1 MQALMKEAKNN
12 FKKTAIITGA
22 SEGIGAALV
31 NELLQ
36 NDYKVVAISRSFKKL
51 SKLKSNNLKFNDN
64 LKVYSADVTNSS
76 QLFSVAKDI
85 ETPDLLI
92 LNAGIYEPVF
102 IENFSVETFIKHSE
116 INYLGVIKS
125 FDVFIK
131 KMMLNKSGTVMIMS
145 SIAGWIGLPKASAY
159 APTKSALRLFA
170 QSIRYDLAKYNITVK
185 LCSPGFVN
193 TKAVK
198 VNDFKMPGLIEP
210 NVAAKLILKNMYNKK
225 FEFTFPWFFSTLMKF
240 LTYLPDNLS
249 YKFIRY
255 ITLYDKEK

>member
-1 MQALMKEAKNN
+1 MEKLKHT
-12 FKKTAIITGA
+12 FKKTAVITGA

-36 NDYKVVAISRSFKKL
+36 NNYKVIAVSRNFKKL
-51 SKLKSNNLKFNDN
+51 SKLKSYNSKYKNNLEVF
-64 LKVYSADVTNSS
+64 SADVTNSS
-76 QLFSVAKDI
+76 QLLSVAKKI
-85 ETPDLLI
+85 GPPDLLI
-92 LNAGIYEPVF
+92 LNAGIYEPVK
-102 IENFSVETFIKHSE
+102 IEKFSVKTFIKQSE

-125 FDVFIK
+125 FDAFIK
-131 KMMLNKSGTVMIMS
+131 KMLLSRSGTVLIMS

-159 APTKSALRLFA
+159 APTKSALRSFA
-170 QSIRYDLAKYNITVK
+170 QSIRYDLAKYNILIK

-210 NVAAKLILKNMYNKK
+210 NVAAKIILKNINSKK
-225 FEFTFPWFFSTLMKF
+225 FEITFPWLFSALMKF

-249 YKFIRY
+249 YKFIKHV
-255 ITLYDKEK
+255 TLYEKEK

>member
-1 MQALMKEAKNN
+1 MKKLKHNL
-12 FKKTAIITGA
+12 KKIAVITGA

-36 NDYKVVAISRSFKKL
+36 NNYKVIALSRDFKKL
-51 SKLKSNNLKFNDN
+51 SKLKSLNSKFKNNLEVFS
-64 LKVYSADVTNSS
+64 VDVTNSF
-76 QLFSVAKDI
+76 QLLSVAKNI
-85 ETPDLLI
+85 GSPDLLI
-92 LNAGIYEPVF
+92 LNAGIYEPVL
-102 IENFSVETFIKHSE
+102 IENFSVETFIKQSE

-125 FDVFIK
+125 FDAFIK
-131 KMMLNKSGTVMIMS
+131 KMLLSRSGTVLIMS

-159 APTKSALRLFA
+159 APTKSALRSFA
-170 QSIRYDLAKYNITVK
+170 QSIRFDLAKYNIVVK

-210 NVAAKLILKNMYNKK
+210 NVAAKIILKNINSKK
-225 FEFTFPWFFSTLMKF
+225 FEITFPWLFSALMKF

-249 YKFIRY
+249 YKLIKHV
-255 ITLYDKEK
+255 TLYDKEK

>member
-1 MQALMKEAKNN
+1 MEKLKHNS
-12 FKKTAIITGA
+12 KKIAVITGA

-36 NDYKVVAISRSFKKL
+36 NNYKVIAISRDFKKL
-51 SKLKSNNLKFNDN
+51 SKLKSYNSKFKNNLE
-64 LKVYSADVTNSS
+64 VYSADVTNSF
-76 QLFSVAKDI
+76 QLLSVAKNI
-85 ETPDLLI
+85 SSPDLLI
-92 LNAGIYEPVF
+92 LNAGIYEPVL
-102 IENFSVETFIKHSE
+102 IEKFSVDTFIKQSE

-125 FDVFIK
+125 FDAFIK
-131 KMMLNKSGTVMIMS
+131 KMLLSRSGTVLIMS

-170 QSIRYDLAKYNITVK
+170 QSIRYDLAEYNIVVK

-210 NVAAKLILKNMYNKK
+210 NVAAKIILKNISNKK
-225 FEFTFPWFFSTLMKF
+225 FEITFPRLFSSLMKF
-240 LTYLPDNLS
+240 LTYVPDNLS
-249 YKFIRY
+249 YKLIKY
-255 ITLYDKEK
+255 VTLNDKKK

>member
-1 MQALMKEAKNN
+1 MEKLKHNL
-12 FKKTAIITGA
+12 KKIAVITGA

-36 NDYKVVAISRSFKKL
+36 NNYKVIAVSRNFKKL
-51 SKLKSNNLKFNDN
+51 SKLKSFNSKYKNNLEVF
-64 LKVYSADVTNSS
+64 SADVTNSS
-76 QLFSVAKDI
+76 QLLSVAKNI
-85 ETPDLLI
+85 GPPDLLI
-92 LNAGIYEPVF
+92 LNAGIYEPVL
-102 IENFSVETFIKHSE
+102 IENFSVETFAKQSE

-125 FDVFIK
+125 FDAFIK
-131 KMMLNKSGTVMIMS
+131 KMLLSRSGTVLIMS

-159 APTKSALRLFA
+159 APTKSALRSFA
-170 QSIRYDLAKYNITVK
+170 QSIRYDLAKYNIVVK

-210 NVAAKLILKNMYNKK
+210 NVAAKIILKNINSKK
-225 FEFTFPWFFSTLMKF
+225 FEITFPWLFSALMKF

-249 YKFIRY
+249 YKLIKY
-255 ITLYDKEK
+255 VTLNDKEK

>member
-1 MQALMKEAKNN
+1 MKKLKHNL
-12 FKKTAIITGA
+12 KKIAVITGA

-36 NDYKVVAISRSFKKL
+36 NNYKVIALSRDFKKL
-51 SKLKSNNLKFNDN
+51 SKLKSFNSKYKSNLEVF
-64 LKVYSADVTNSS
+64 SADVTNSF
-76 QLFSVAKDI
+76 QLLSVAKNI
-85 ETPDLLI
+85 GPPDLLI
-92 LNAGIYEPVF
+92 LNAGIYEPVL
-102 IENFSVETFIKHSE
+102 IENFSVETFIKQSE

-125 FDVFIK
+125 FDAFIK
-131 KMMLNKSGTVMIMS
+131 KMLLSRSGTVLIMS

-159 APTKSALRLFA
+159 APTKSALRSFA
-170 QSIRYDLAKYNITVK
+170 QSIRYDLAKYNIVVK

-210 NVAAKLILKNMYNKK
+210 NVAAKIILKNINSKK
-225 FEFTFPWFFSTLMKF
+225 FEITFPWLFSALMKF

-249 YKFIRY
+249 YKLIKY
-255 ITLYDKEK
+255 VTLYEKEK

>member
-1 MQALMKEAKNN
+1 MKKLKSNL
-12 FKKTAIITGA
+12 KKTAVITGA

-36 NDYKVVAISRSFKKL
+36 NNYKVIALSRNFKKL
-51 SKLKSNNLKFNDN
+51 SKLKSFNSKYKND
-64 LKVYSADVTNSS
+64 LKVFSADVTNSS
-76 QLFSVAKDI
+76 QLLLVAKEI
-85 ETPDLLI
+85 NSLDLLI
-92 LNAGIYEPVF
+92 LNAGIYEPVL
-102 IENFSVETFIKHSE
+102 IENFSVEPFIKQSE

-125 FDVFIK
+125 FDAFIK
-131 KMMLNKSGTVMIMS
+131 KMLLSRSGTVLIMS

-170 QSIRYDLAKYNITVK
+170 QSIRYDLAEYNIVVK

-210 NVAAKLILKNMYNKK
+210 NVAAKLILKNISNKK
-225 FEFTFPWFFSTLMKF
+225 FEITFPWGFSTLMKF

-249 YKFIRY
+249 YKFIKHVTSY
-255 ITLYDKEK
+255 EKEK

>member
-1 MQALMKEAKNN
+1 MEKLKHNS
-12 FKKTAIITGA
+12 KKIAVITGA

-36 NDYKVVAISRSFKKL
+36 NNYKVIAVSRNFKKL
-51 SKLKSNNLKFNDN
+51 SKLKSFNSKYKNNLEVF
-64 LKVYSADVTNSS
+64 SADVTNLS
-76 QLFSVAKDI
+76 QLLSVANNI
-85 ETPDLLI
+85 GPPDLLI
-92 LNAGIYEPVF
+92 LNAGIYEPVL
-102 IENFSVETFIKHSE
+102 IENFSVETFIKQSE

-125 FDVFIK
+125 FDAFIK
-131 KMMLNKSGTVMIMS
+131 KMLLSRSGTVLIMS

-159 APTKSALRLFA
+159 APTKSALRSFA
-170 QSIRYDLAKYNITVK
+170 QSIRYDLAKYNIVVK

-210 NVAAKLILKNMYNKK
+210 NVAAKIILKNINSKK
-225 FEFTFPWFFSTLMKF
+225 FEITFPWLFSALMKF

-249 YKFIRY
+249 YKLIKY
-255 ITLYDKEK
+255 VTLYEKEK

>member
-1 MQALMKEAKNN
+1 MGKLKHNL
-12 FKKTAIITGA
+12 KKIAVITGA

-36 NDYKVVAISRSFKKL
+36 NNYKVIAISRNFKKL
-51 SKLKSNNLKFNDN
+51 LKLKSFNSKYKND
-64 LKVYSADVTNSS
+64 LKVFSADVTNSS
-76 QLFSVAKDI
+76 QLLSVVKEI
-85 ETPDLLI
+85 NSPDLLI
-92 LNAGIYEPVF
+92 LNAGIYEPVL
-102 IENFSVETFIKHSE
+102 IENFSVETFIKQTE
-116 INYLGVIKS
+116 VNYLGVIKS
-125 FDVFIK
+125 FNAFIK
-131 KMMLNKSGTVMIMS
+131 KMLSRRSGTVLIMS

-170 QSIRYDLAKYNITVK
+170 QSIRYDLAEYNIVVK

-210 NVAAKLILKNMYNKK
+210 NVAAKLILKNISNKK
-225 FEFTFPWFFSTLMKF
+225 FEITFPWGFSTLMKF

-249 YKFIRY
+249 YKFIKY
-255 ITLYDKEK
+255 VTSYEKEK

>member
-1 MQALMKEAKNN
+1 MEKLKHNS
-12 FKKTAIITGA
+12 KKIAVITGA

-31 NELLQ
+31 NELLK
-36 NDYKVVAISRSFKKL
+36 NKYKVIAISRDFKKL
-51 SKLKSNNLKFNDN
+51 SKLKSCNLKFKNN
-64 LKVYSADVTNSS
+64 LEIYSADVTNSY
-76 QLFSVAKDI
+76 QLLSVAKNI
-85 ETPDLLI
+85 SSPDLLI
-92 LNAGIYEPVF
+92 LNAGIYEPVL
-102 IENFSVETFIKHSE
+102 IENFSIDTFIKQSE

-125 FDVFIK
+125 FDAFIK
-131 KMMLNKSGTVMIMS
+131 KMLLSKSGTVLIMS

-170 QSIRYDLAKYNITVK
+170 QSIRYDLAKYNIVVK

-210 NVAAKLILKNMYNKK
+210 NVAAKIILKNINTKK
-225 FEFTFPWFFSTLMKF
+225 FEITFPRFFSALMKF

-249 YKFIRY
+249 YKLIKY
-255 ITLYDKEK
+255 VTLYDKEK

>member
-1 MQALMKEAKNN
+1 MKKSKHNL
-12 FKKTAIITGA
+12 KKTAVITGA

-36 NDYKVVAISRSFKKL
+36 NNYKVIALSRNLNKL
-51 SKLKSNNLKFNDN
+51 LKLKHYNSKYKND
-64 LKVYSADVTNSS
+64 LIVFSADVTNTS
-76 QLFSVAKDI
+76 QLLSVAKEVNSI
-85 ETPDLLI
+85 DLLI
-92 LNAGIYEPVF
+92 LNAGIYEPVV
-102 IENFSVETFIKHSE
+102 IENFSVKTFIKQSE

-125 FDVFIK
+125 FDAFIK
-131 KMMLNKSGTVMIMS
+131 KMLLSKSGTVLIMS

-159 APTKSALRLFA
+159 APTKSALKLFA

-198 VNDFKMPGLIEP
+198 VNNFKMPGLIEP
-210 NVAAKLILKNMYNKK
+210 NVAAKIILKNINSKK
-225 FEFTFPWFFSTLMKF
+225 FEITFPWLFSTLMKF

-249 YKFIRY
+249 YKFIKY
-255 ITLYDKEK
+255 VTLNEK

>member
-1 MQALMKEAKNN
+1 MQALMRKLKSN

-36 NDYKVVAISRSFKKL
+36 NNYKVIALSRNYKKL
-51 SKLKSNNLKFNDN
+51 LKLKSFNSKYKND
-64 LKVYSADVTNSS
+64 LKVFSADVTNSS
-76 QLFSVAKDI
+76 QLLSVAKEI
-85 ETPDLLI
+85 NSLDLLI
-92 LNAGIYEPVF
+92 LNAGIYEPVL
-102 IENFSVETFIKHSE
+102 IENFSIEPFIKQSE

-125 FDVFIK
+125 FDAFIK
-131 KMMLNKSGTVMIMS
+131 KMLLTRSGTVLIMS

-170 QSIRYDLAKYNITVK
+170 QSIRYDLAEYNIVVK

-198 VNDFKMPGLIEP
+198 VNDFKMPGIIEP
-210 NVAAKLILKNMYNKK
+210 NVAAKLILKNLSNKK
-225 FEFTFPWFFSTLMKF
+225 FEITFPWFFSTLMKF

-249 YKFIRY
+249 YKFIKY
-255 ITLYDKEK
+255 VTSYEQEK

>member
-1 MQALMKEAKNN
+1 LTEKLKANL
-12 FKKTAIITGA
+12 KKTAVITGA

-36 NDYKVVAISRSFKKL
+36 NNYKVIAISRNFKKL
-51 SKLKSNNLKFNDN
+51 LKLKSFNSKYEN
-64 LKVYSADVTNSS
+64 ELKVFSADVRNSS
-76 QLFSVAKDI
+76 QLFLVAEEVKSI
-85 ETPDLLI
+85 DLLI
-92 LNAGIYEPVF
+92 LNAGIYEPVL
-102 IENFSVETFIKHSE
+102 IENFSVETFIKQIE

-125 FDVFIK
+125 FDAFIK
-131 KMMLNKSGTVMIMS
+131 KMILSRSGTVLIMS

-170 QSIRYDLAKYNITVK
+170 QSIRYDLAEYNIVVK

-210 NVAAKLILKNMYNKK
+210 NVAAKLILKNISDKK
-225 FEFTFPWFFSTLMKF
+225 FEITFPWGFSTLMKF

-249 YKFIRY
+249 YKFIKY
-255 ITLYDKEK
+255 VTSYEKEK

>member
-1 MQALMKEAKNN
+1 MQTLMEKLKHNL
-12 FKKTAIITGA
+12 KKIAIITGA

-36 NDYKVVAISRSFKKL
+36 NNYKVIAVSRNFKKL
-51 SKLKSNNLKFNDN
+51 SKLKSFNSKYKNNLEVF
-64 LKVYSADVTNSS
+64 SADVTNSN
-76 QLFSVAKDI
+76 QLLSVAKNI
-85 ETPDLLI
+85 GPPDLLI
-92 LNAGIYEPVF
+92 LNAGIYEPVL
-102 IENFSVETFIKHSE
+102 IENFSVETFIKQSE

-125 FDVFIK
+125 FDAFIK
-131 KMMLNKSGTVMIMS
+131 KMLLNRSGTVLIMS

-159 APTKSALRLFA
+159 APTKSALRSFA
-170 QSIRYDLAKYNITVK
+170 QSIRYDLAKYNIVVK

-210 NVAAKLILKNMYNKK
+210 NVAAKIILKNINSKK
-225 FEFTFPWFFSTLMKF
+225 FEITFPWLFSALMKF

-249 YKFIRY
+249 YKLIKY
-255 ITLYDKEK
+255 VTLYEKEK